1 MSQARGSGVSEAREE
16 GGHSSHRL
24 RSERPSRLRPILGA
38 VGLAGFHAVAAVA
51 ARDRA
56 EPPAAA
62 APVVRLVAHLA
73 LARHPARLPAHP
85 AVAAFFGRWRRRRR
99 AARWGRPRRVQRL
112 GRVVVVA
119 GGVALAVGGAGADV
133 NAERALLVVVERA
146 VRDKGLERRG
156 RLALRLRDA
165 LRWSQGC
172 DGDVVDDE
180 EVVADVDR
188 VG

>member
-1 MSQARGSGVSEAREE
+1 
-16 GGHSSHRL
+16 
-24 RSERPSRLRPILGA
+24 
-38 VGLAGFHAVAAVA
+38 
-51 ARDRA
+51 
-56 EPPAAA
+56 
-62 APVVRLVAHLA
+62 
-73 LARHPARLPAHP
+73 
-85 AVAAFFGRWRRRRR
+85 
-99 AARWGRPRRVQRL
+99 
-112 GRVVVVA
+112 VVA
-119 GGVALAVGGAGADV
+119 SGAALAVGGAGANV
-133 NAERALLVVVERA
+133 NAERTLFVVVERA